1 VAAARAGG
9 GEGSS
14 CELVSFPDTSRAVAV
29 HETLA
34 DASAAAAREI
44 ADVAASAI
52 AQRGRFAVALAGGE
66 TPRPLYQLLAR
77 QHRDSV
83 AWDRTEVCFGD
94 ERCVPPH
101 NPASNFR
108 MAWSTLLAHVP
119 VVEERIHRIPG
130 ELGPNA
136 AAREYDARLRRLF
149 VDQQDVPTF
158 DIAVMGVGA
167 DGHTASLFPGDHAL
181 EERKRWAVPA
191 HAPRR
196 AKVPERVT
204 LTLPMLNRTR
214 IILFLCAGAEKRDVL
229 SRILGGAAPELPAAR
244 VHGLER
250 TIWLLDRAA
259 AG

>member
-1 VAAARAGG
+1 
-9 GEGSS
+9 
-14 CELVSFPDTSRAVAV
+14 V
-29 HETLA
+29 HETLVE
-34 DASAAAAREI
+34 ASAAAAREI
-44 ADVAASAI
+44 ADAAADAVAH
-52 AQRGRFAVALAGGE
+52 RGRFAVALAGGE
-66 TPRPLYQLLAR
+66 TPRPLYQMLAR
-77 QHRDSV
+77 EYRDSV
-83 AWDRTEVCFGD
+83 AWERTEVCFGD

-108 MAWSTLLAHVP
+108 IAWSTLLAHVP

-149 VDQQDVPTF
+149 VDQQDIPTF

-181 EERKRWAVPA
+181 EERKRWAAPA

-204 LTLPMLNRTR
+204 LTLPVLNRTR
-214 IILFLCAGAEKRDVL
+214 VVLFLCAGAEKRAVVT
-229 SRILGGAAPELPAAR
+229 RILSGAAPELPAAQ
-244 VHGLER
+244 VHGVER
-250 TIWLLDRAA
+250 TVWLLDRAA